1 MDELV
6 IILVRGIGLG
16 ALYSLVAISF
26 NVVHRSSGI
35 LNFAQG
41 NMLVLGGLFG
51 FFTLPSEPGVARW
64 VILLPIAALFY
75 AAVLAAQ
82 GYVTLLP
89 LRSSVEQHSW
99 LITTLAVSVIIGA
112 FILIAQGPFA
122 LSVKSPFPNFALL
135 GTRTPTPY
143 ALAVAMALAW
153 YAGLH
158 WFHRRTT
165 TGLAMSAVAQ
175 DLEAAKAVGL
185 RVRRLQIYA
194 FGISGAVVGSAG
206 FVGAPVM
213 SISAD
218 SGIIYVVNGFIAA
231 VIGGLGSNAGA
242 LIGGPLVGVA
252 SMWAAFQ
259 YGGQFQNAVSLALLI
274 GVLLLRP
281 QGLFGRTA
289 ARRV

>member
-1 MDELV
+1 MDELL

-16 ALYSLVAISF
+16 AVYSLVAISF
-26 NVVHRSSGI
+26 NVVHNSSGI

-51 FFTLPSEPGVARW
+51 FFTLPHEPGVARW
-64 VILLPIAALFY
+64 LVLLPAAALVY
-75 AAVLAAQ
+75 AVLLAVQ
-82 GYVTLLP
+82 GSITLLP

-112 FILIAQGPFA
+112 VILIAQGPFA
-122 LSVKSPFPNFALL
+122 LRVKSPFPNFTLL
-135 GTRTPTPY
+135 TTRTPMPY
-143 ALAVAMALAW
+143 ALTLACAVAW
-153 YAGLH
+153 YVGLH

-165 TGLAMSAVAQ
+165 TGLAMSAIAQ
-175 DLEAAKAVGL
+175 DLDAARAVGIQ
-185 RVRRLQIYA
+185 VRRLQIYA
-194 FGISGAVVGSAG
+194 FAISGAIVGSAG
-206 FVGAPVM
+206 FVAAPVM
-213 SISAD
+213 SIAAD

-252 SMWAAFQ
+252 SMWAAFE

-274 GVLLLRP
+274 GVLMVRP

>member
-16 ALYSLVAISF
+16 AVYSLVAISF
-26 NVVHRSSGI
+26 NVVHSSSGI

-41 NMLVLGGLFG
+41 NMLVLGGLLG
-51 FFTLPSEPGVARW
+51 FFTLPQEPGVTRW
-64 VILLPIAALFY
+64 LLLLPAAALVY

-82 GYVTLLP
+82 GSLTLLP

-99 LITTLAVSVIIGA
+99 LITTLAISVIIGA
-112 FILIAQGPFA
+112 VILIAQGPFA
-122 LSVKSPFPNFALL
+122 LSVKSPFPNFMLL
-135 GTRTPTPY
+135 RTRTPMPY
-143 ALAVAMALAW
+143 ALTVALALAW
-153 YAGLH
+153 YAGLR
-158 WFHRRTT
+158 WFHRRTP
-165 TGLAMSAVAQ
+165 TGLAMSAIAQ
-175 DLEAAKAVGL
+175 DLELARAVGI

-194 FGISGAVVGSAG
+194 FAISGAVVGSAG
-206 FVGAPVM
+206 FVAAPVM

-274 GVLLLRP
+274 GVLMLRP
-281 QGLFGRTA
+281 EGLFGRTA

>member
-16 ALYSLVAISF
+16 AVYTLVAISF
-26 NVVHRSSGI
+26 NVVHNSSGI

-51 FFTLPSEPGVARW
+51 YFTLSQEPSVVAW
-64 VILLPIAALFY
+64 LLLVPAAALFY
-75 AAVLAAQ
+75 AALLAAQ
-82 GYVTLLP
+82 GAMTLFP

-112 FILIAQGPFA
+112 VILIAQGPFA
-122 LSVKSPFPNFALL
+122 LNVKSPFQNFSLL
-135 GTRTPTPY
+135 GTRTPMPY
-143 ALAVAMALAW
+143 ALAVLLALAW
-153 YAGLH
+153 CAALH
-158 WFHRRTT
+158 WFHTRTL
-165 TGLAMSAVAQ
+165 TGLAMSAIAQ
-175 DLEAAKAVGL
+175 DLEAARAVGI

-194 FGISGAVVGSAG
+194 FAISGAVVGSAG
-206 FVGAPVM
+206 FVAAPVM

-274 GVLLLRP
+274 GVLMVRP

>member
-16 ALYSLVAISF
+16 AVYSLVAISF
-26 NVVHRSSGI
+26 NVVHSSSGI

-51 FFTLPSEPGVARW
+51 FFTLPQEPEVSRW
-64 VILLPIAALFY
+64 LLLLPAAALFY
-75 AAVLAAQ
+75 AVVLAAQ
-82 GYVTLLP
+82 GSLTLLP

-112 FILIAQGPFA
+112 VILIAQGPFA
-122 LSVKSPFPNFALL
+122 LNVKSPFPHFTVL

-143 ALAVAMALAW
+143 ALAVGLAVAW
-153 YAGLH
+153 YAGLR

-165 TGLAMSAVAQ
+165 TGLAMSAIAQ
-175 DLEAAKAVGL
+175 DLDAARAVGI

-206 FVGAPVM
+206 FVAAPVM
-213 SISAD
+213 SISTD

-252 SMWAAFQ
+252 SMWAAFE

-274 GVLLLRP
+274 GVLMLRP